1 MSTHEAV
8 QRALTEI
15 PAKRDALDA
24 RDDEISEAIRT
35 VEVALRNLKLGIA
48 MFLPVTF
55 IEGDWERD
63 LALGWS
69 KVNGAWSL
77 SISEVDDDVVTTL
90 LGGSRSLRAF
100 MTKPDDDGLSPIE
113 RLIVTAPQALERA
126 LVEQRATEPLRRL
139 IDALKAAKL
148 L

>member
-8 QRALTEI
+8 QQALAEI

-55 IEGDWERD
+55 IEGEWERD
-63 LALGWS
+63 MMLGWS
-69 KVNGAWSL
+69 KVNGAWCL
-77 SISEVDDDVVTTL
+77 SVSETDDDVVASL
-90 LGGSRSLRAF
+90 LSGSRGLRAF
-100 MTKPDDDGLSPIE
+100 MTKPDDRGLSPIE
-113 RLIVTAPQALERA
+113 RLIVTAPQALERV
-126 LVEQRATEPLRRL
+126 LVEQRAVEPLRRL